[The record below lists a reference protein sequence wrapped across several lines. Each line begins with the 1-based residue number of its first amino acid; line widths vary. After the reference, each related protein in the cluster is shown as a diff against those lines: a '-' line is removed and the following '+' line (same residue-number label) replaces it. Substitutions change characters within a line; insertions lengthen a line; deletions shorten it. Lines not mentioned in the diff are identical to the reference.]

1 MGKAAVF
8 LDRDDTLI
16 ENVPYL
22 GDPSQVRLLPGAQ
35 EALNRLQQ
43 GQRSLIVVS
52 NQSGVGRGLITKDQV
67 RAVDAR
73 MEELL
78 GIHFLEYR
86 HCFAAPGDPYDE
98 RRKPSPAMLVES
110 AAENGLDLSRSVMV
124 GNRLSDIQAGH
135 AAGCQTV
142 LLQLRVP
149 PEEEKTASA
158 LATYSTKSWS
168 EAADWILSPD
178 RGKK

>member
-22 GDPSQVRLLPGAQ
+22 GNPAKVRLLPGAK
-35 EALNRLQQ
+35 EAIHRLHANQLP
-43 GQRSLIVVS
+43 LIVVS

-73 MEELL
+73 MEQLL
-78 GIHFLEYR
+78 EVRFLEYR

-98 RRKPSPAMLVES
+98 RRKPSPRMLQES
-110 AAENGLDLSRSVMV
+110 AAEHGLDLSCCTMV
-124 GNRLSDIQAGH
+124 GNRLSDIQAGQ
-135 AAGCQTV
+135 AAGCLTV
-142 LLQLRVP
+142 FLLLRVP
-149 PEEEKTASA
+149 PEDEKPAST
-158 LATYSTKSWS
+158 LANYSAKSWS
-168 EAADWILSPD
+168 EAADWILSPS
-178 RGKK
+178 RSTK

>member
-35 EALNRLQQ
+35 EALTKLQQ
-43 GQRSLIVVS
+43 SQRPLIVVS

-73 MEELL
+73 MEQLL

-98 RRKPSPAMLVES
+98 RRKPSPLMLQES
-110 AAENGLDLSRSVMV
+110 AAEHGIDLPKSVMV
-124 GNRLSDIQAGH
+124 GNRLSDIQAGQ

-149 PEEEKTASA
+149 PEDEKPSSA
-158 LATYSTKSWS
+158 LATYSAKSWS
-168 EAADWILSPD
+168 EAADWILSPN
-178 RGKK
+178 RGTK